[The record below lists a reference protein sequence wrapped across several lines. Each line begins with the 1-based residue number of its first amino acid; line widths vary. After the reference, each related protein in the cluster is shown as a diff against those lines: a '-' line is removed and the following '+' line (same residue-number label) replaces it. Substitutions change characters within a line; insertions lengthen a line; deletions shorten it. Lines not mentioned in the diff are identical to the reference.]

1 MKNKNK
7 TILKST
13 GQGGEEREGEKKNK
27 KGGEESQNTTSKEQ
41 GFPKSVLQF
50 SCGFLTV
57 FLRFP
62 LAFV

>member
-1 MKNKNK
+1 MEKKSK
-7 TILKST
+7 AILKST

-50 SCGFLTV
+50 LCGFLTV

>member
-1 MKNKNK
+1 MENKK
-7 TILKST
+7 DILKST

-50 SCGFLTV
+50 SCGFRTV
-57 FLRFP
+57 FLRLL
-62 LAFV
+62 LAFD